1 MGDGVLSFYRIKQF
15 YWSITSKISERDLEY
30 VKNNLWEKQ
39 YQLFLKLSKQ
49 EQYHSMKVAKDV
61 EKECEQQKIDS
72 KELIMVALLHDIGK
86 IYKRLNVFSKSIMV
100 ISNKITQ
107 GKIRN
112 IKCSKNIEVY
122 FNHGN
127 IGYELLKNSD
137 ISKRSLYLIKNHHN
151 DSITDDMELNIL
163 RKCDSNN

>member
-1 MGDGVLSFYRIKQF
+1 MGDGILSFYRIKQF
-15 YWSITSKISERDLEY
+15 YWSITSKISEKDLEY
-30 VKNNLWEKQ
+30 VKNNLRKNQ

-61 EKECEQQKIDS
+61 EKECMQQKIDS

-107 GKIRN
+107 GKIRK

-137 ISKRSLYLIKNHHN
+137 ISKRALYLIKNHHN
-151 DSITDDMELNIL
+151 DNITDDMELNIL